1 MTDDVSIPNPFLA
14 KLRRGE
20 IASSCLVKLI
30 RTVEA
35 PGILSVSLSIVLLPL
50 HSVQLNTPAI
60 RPHK

>member
-1 MTDDVSIPNPFLA
+1 MTDDISIPNPFLA

-35 PGILSVSLSIVLLPL
+35 PGILSVPPSIILSFTLRSTK
-50 HSVQLNTPAI
+50 HARN
-60 RPHK
+60 